1 LMNKQL
7 EGVMQVKGG
16 LTDAKYTV
24 ILQTT
29 RTEPGFNVGVVKQA
43 AYVDFIVNVVETS
56 NKSNVLFEAE
66 ALNTPGSQFGGYDFD
81 AGTRLAESYE
91 KMGKTLGGKIEK
103 AIK

>member
-1 LMNKQL
+1 MNKQL

-43 AYVDFIVNVVETS
+43 AYVDFIVKVVETS

-66 ALNTPGSQFGGYDFD
+66 ALNTPGSQFSGYDFD